1 MDKNR
6 IQKFL
11 SSTRVLQFV
20 FFVAAVTLVTYFFPR
35 EGKFRYTFQEGKPWK
50 YGLLT
55 APFDFPVY
63 KDEAVIQQERD
74 SIMLDFQPVFSHN
87 ESIEKKSVDDF
98 EKALSN
104 YTEMSI
110 PPTLRKNLVQAL
122 REAYRKGIVSSEAYT
137 QLQSGKFKEIRILEN
152 NVAREI
158 PVSEL
163 QSAREAY
170 ENMLNKFP
178 DSYSHHILQTC
189 NLNDFLNTNIA
200 FDSITTDRLKDN
212 LLQRIALSDGI
223 VQAGERIVDRGEIIT
238 PQTYRILKSLETVT
252 LKKASA
258 MTTVVTPY
266 WDKSSYSPVSFLFL
280 SVLGTVPSADF
291 QRDAYPRLYDDAH
304 RGHLLIAFSFLNFGY
319 KAYIW
324 FRSPLFPLS
333 WSPSSTRAP
342 HSMYTSLRYLSVLLR
357 RRSHSNSSSCS
368 SS

>member
-87 ESIEKKSVDDF
+87 KSIEKKSVDDF

-137 QLQSGKFKEIRILEN
+137 HCNPEN
-152 NVAREI
+152 SRK
-158 PVSEL
+158 
-163 QSAREAY
+163 Y
-170 ENMLNKFP
+170 ESSKTMSRAKYRYPN
-178 DSYSHHILQTC
+178 C
-189 NLNDFLNTNIA
+189 NLHGKPTKTC
-200 FDSITTDRLKDN
+200 SINSPTPT
-212 LLQRIALSDGI
+212 RITSYK
-223 VQAGERIVDRGEIIT
+223 
-238 PQTYRILKSLETVT
+238 PVT
-252 LKKASA
+252 
-258 MTTVVTPY
+258 
-266 WDKSSYSPVSFLFL
+266 
-280 SVLGTVPSADF
+280 
-291 QRDAYPRLYDDAH
+291 
-304 RGHLLIAFSFLNFGY
+304 
-319 KAYIW
+319 
-324 FRSPLFPLS
+324 
-333 WSPSSTRAP
+333 
-342 HSMYTSLRYLSVLLR
+342 
-357 RRSHSNSSSCS
+357 
-368 SS
+368 

>member
-122 REAYRKGIVSSEAYT
+122 REAYRKYESSKTMSRAKYRYPNCKPH
-137 QLQSGKFKEIRILEN
+137 GKPTRTCSINFPTPTRITSYK
-152 NVAREI
+152 
-158 PVSEL
+158 PV
-163 QSAREAY
+163 
-170 ENMLNKFP
+170 
-178 DSYSHHILQTC
+178 T
-189 NLNDFLNTNIA
+189 
-200 FDSITTDRLKDN
+200 
-212 LLQRIALSDGI
+212 
-223 VQAGERIVDRGEIIT
+223 
-238 PQTYRILKSLETVT
+238 
-252 LKKASA
+252 
-258 MTTVVTPY
+258 
-266 WDKSSYSPVSFLFL
+266 
-280 SVLGTVPSADF
+280 
-291 QRDAYPRLYDDAH
+291 
-304 RGHLLIAFSFLNFGY
+304 
-319 KAYIW
+319 
-324 FRSPLFPLS
+324 
-333 WSPSSTRAP
+333 
-342 HSMYTSLRYLSVLLR
+342 
-357 RRSHSNSSSCS
+357 
-368 SS
+368 

>member
-122 REAYRKGIVSSEAYT
+122 RLSLI
-137 QLQSGKFKEIRILEN
+137 
-152 NVAREI
+152 
-158 PVSEL
+158 
-163 QSAREAY
+163 
-170 ENMLNKFP
+170 
-178 DSYSHHILQTC
+178 HI
-189 NLNDFLNTNIA
+189 
-200 FDSITTDRLKDN
+200 
-212 LLQRIALSDGI
+212 
-223 VQAGERIVDRGEIIT
+223 
-238 PQTYRILKSLETVT
+238 
-252 LKKASA
+252 
-258 MTTVVTPY
+258 
-266 WDKSSYSPVSFLFL
+266 
-280 SVLGTVPSADF
+280 
-291 QRDAYPRLYDDAH
+291 
-304 RGHLLIAFSFLNFGY
+304 
-319 KAYIW
+319 
-324 FRSPLFPLS
+324 
-333 WSPSSTRAP
+333 
-342 HSMYTSLRYLSVLLR
+342 
-357 RRSHSNSSSCS
+357 
-368 SS
+368 

>member
-223 VQAGERIVDRGEIIT
+223 VQATGV
-238 PQTYRILKSLETVT
+238 
-252 LKKASA
+252 
-258 MTTVVTPY
+258 
-266 WDKSSYSPVSFLFL
+266 KSSRRKP
-280 SVLGTVPSADF
+280 
-291 QRDAYPRLYDDAH
+291 
-304 RGHLLIAFSFLNFGY
+304 IAFSN
-319 KAYIW
+319 
-324 FRSPLFPLS
+324 RSKP
-333 WSPSSTRAP
+333 SP
-342 HSMYTSLRYLSVLLR
+342 
-357 RRSHSNSSSCS
+357 
-368 SS
+368 

>member
-110 PPTLRKNLVQAL
+110 PPTLRKHTPNCNPGNSRKYESSKTMSRAK
-122 REAYRKGIVSSEAYT
+122 YRYP
-137 QLQSGKFKEIRILEN
+137 N
-152 NVAREI
+152 
-158 PVSEL
+158 
-163 QSAREAY
+163 
-170 ENMLNKFP
+170 
-178 DSYSHHILQTC
+178 C
-189 NLNDFLNTNIA
+189 NLHGKPTKTC
-200 FDSITTDRLKDN
+200 SINSPTPT
-212 LLQRIALSDGI
+212 RII
-223 VQAGERIVDRGEIIT
+223 FYK
-238 PQTYRILKSLETVT
+238 PVT
-252 LKKASA
+252 
-258 MTTVVTPY
+258 
-266 WDKSSYSPVSFLFL
+266 
-280 SVLGTVPSADF
+280 
-291 QRDAYPRLYDDAH
+291 
-304 RGHLLIAFSFLNFGY
+304 
-319 KAYIW
+319 
-324 FRSPLFPLS
+324 
-333 WSPSSTRAP
+333 
-342 HSMYTSLRYLSVLLR
+342 
-357 RRSHSNSSSCS
+357 
-368 SS
+368 

>member
-137 QLQSGKFKEIRILEN
+137 RLQSGKFKEIRILEN

-189 NLNDFLNTNIA
+189 NLNDFLNTN
-200 FDSITTDRLKDN
+200 SIVLRPTGSKTICYNESLSPTVLFKPEN
-212 LLQRIALSDGI
+212 ALSTG
-223 VQAGERIVDRGEIIT
+223 V
-238 PQTYRILKSLETVT
+238 
-252 LKKASA
+252 
-258 MTTVVTPY
+258 
-266 WDKSSYSPVSFLFL
+266 KSSRRKP
-280 SVLGTVPSADF
+280 
-291 QRDAYPRLYDDAH
+291 
-304 RGHLLIAFSFLNFGY
+304 IAFSN
-319 KAYIW
+319 
-324 FRSPLFPLS
+324 RSKP
-333 WSPSSTRAP
+333 SP
-342 HSMYTSLRYLSVLLR
+342 
-357 RRSHSNSSSCS
+357 
-368 SS
+368 